1 MIPAVWPSTD
11 LDLDLDLLKAVG
23 MTSVPAGH
31 KSVGFG
37 SLHHYLVILY
47 HFTARGLGASGPS
60 LRLNIAQV

>member
-23 MTSVPAGH
+23 MTFVPAGH

-37 SLHHYLVILY
+37 SLHHILS
-47 HFTARGLGASGPS
+47 FCIIS
-60 LRLNIAQV
+60 Q

>member
-23 MTSVPAGH
+23 MASVPAGH

-37 SLHHYLVILY
+37 SLHHILPFCIISQQGEWE
-47 HFTARGLGASGPS
+47 HQGHCSG
-60 LRLNIAQV
+60 